1 MASDPPSP
9 ISSPTSPPLIGLH
22 GLCMHY
28 TLGASRIDV
37 LRDVD
42 LQIDAGQSVAVTG
55 PSGSGKS
62 SLLLLLAG
70 LERPGAGRVVV
81 GGRDLAALD
90 RDSLADLRR
99 DHIGIVFQSFHLL
112 PSLSALDNVALPLQ
126 IAGAADALPRA
137 RALLERVGLGPR
149 LDHYPSQLSGGEQQR
164 VAIAR
169 ALVHRPRVLLA
180 DEPTGNLDDHTGDLV
195 RDLLFELHRDSGATM
210 VLVTHDPAF
219 AARCDRVLHL
229 HDGRLREA
237 GTAPRAHPPM
247 QGSANALSA

>member
-1 MASDPPSP
+1 MSKNEPPAM
-9 ISSPTSPPLIGLH
+9 IALH
-22 GLCMHY
+22 GVAMHY
-28 TLGASRIDV
+28 ALGAARIDV

-42 LQIDAGQSVAVTG
+42 LEIPAGQRVAVAG

-81 GGRDLAALD
+81 DGTDLATLD
-90 RDSLADLRR
+90 RDALADLRR
-99 DHIGIVFQSFHLL
+99 DRIGIVFQSFHLL

-126 IAGAADALPRA
+126 IAGARDALPRA
-137 RALLERVGLGPR
+137 RSLLQRVGLGQR

-180 DEPTGNLDDHTGDLV
+180 DEPTGNLDDHTGALV
-195 RDLLFELHRDSGATM
+195 RDLLFELHADSGSTM
-210 VLVTHDPAF
+210 VLVTHDLDF

-229 HDGRLREA
+229 HDGRLHERVPA
-237 GTAPRAHPPM
+237 VPAPAMPASGPAH
-247 QGSANALSA
+247 ALPA